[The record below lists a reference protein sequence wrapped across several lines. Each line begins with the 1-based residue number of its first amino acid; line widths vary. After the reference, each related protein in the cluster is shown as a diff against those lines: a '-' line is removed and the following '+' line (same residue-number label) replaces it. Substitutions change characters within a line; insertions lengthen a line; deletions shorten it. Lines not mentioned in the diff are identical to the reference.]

1 MISQFLWVKYA
12 LAGSFGSVACGPL
25 DSDLLARGHPQ
36 FLMVRP
42 LYLYATWQLTSLEKA
57 RACTNKMKVL
67 GLKKKSLFFIGA
79 QLINS
84 MRLTVLVSGIQQIDS
99 VIHMHVSTIFQTLF
113 PIQVITEYWAE
124 FPVLH
129 PCWLSILNRVVC
141 TCQSKSPNQSLLLTH
156 AFRKP

>member
-1 MISQFLWVKYA
+1 MKYA

-67 GLKKKSLFFIGA
+67 GLKKKKFIFYWSTVDQQHETNSISLRYTA
-79 QLINS
+79 N
-84 MRLTVLVSGIQQIDS
+84 
-99 VIHMHVSTIFQTLF
+99 
-113 PIQVITEYWAE
+113 
-124 FPVLH
+124 
-129 PCWLSILNRVVC
+129 
-141 TCQSKSPNQSLLLTH
+141 
-156 AFRKP
+156 